1 MIQDKKILAI
11 IPARGGSKG
20 VPRKNIRPLNGVPL
34 IGYTL
39 NEANKSRY
47 LDRVVVSTDDMEI
60 AKTAE
65 AFRAEVPYL
74 RPEELSTDSSS
85 TVDCV
90 IHMMDFLK
98 DKEEYIPD
106 YICLL
111 QCTSPFRTHED
122 IDNAIEKVLDS
133 QFDGIISV
141 CEVEENPYWTNV
153 FEGDKLKNF
162 IEEGKK
168 ITRRQ
173 DLPQIYT
180 YNGAIYIIR
189 TDVFFEKRTF
199 ETDNITG
206 YIMLKE
212 RSLDIDTTIDF
223 EIAEIL
229 MRDSEKL

>member
-47 LDRVVVSTDDMEI
+47 LDRIVVSTDDLEI
-60 AKTAE
+60 AKVAE
-65 AFRAEVPYL
+65 DFSAEVPYL

-90 IHMMDFLK
+90 IHMIEFLK
-98 DKEEYIPD
+98 NNEEYIPD

-111 QCTSPFRTHED
+111 QCTSPFRTYRD
-122 IDNAIEKVLDS
+122 IDCAIEKVIDS

-153 FEGDKLKNF
+153 FRDEKLTYF
-162 IEEGKK
+162 LEEGRN

-189 TDVFFEKRTF
+189 TNVFINKGAF

-206 YIMLKE
+206 YIMPKE
-212 RSLDIDTTIDF
+212 RSLDVDTMTDF
-223 EIAEIL
+223 KIAEIL
-229 MRDSEKL
+229 MKDCE